1 MTRLP
6 RAIRIGTRGSTLA
19 LWQAEHVR
27 SRLTALGHEVDV
39 TAIVTTGDRSQ
50 DARLEPGG
58 GKGAFL
64 KEIEEA
70 LLAGQVDLAV
80 HSLKDVPTALARGLA
95 LCALL
100 ERADPRDALLSRTG
114 VALRELPPQARVGT
128 SSLRRQAQLRA
139 LRPDLELVD
148 MRGNVDTRIAKLRG
162 GACDAIVL
170 AMAGLTRLGHGS
182 EASEVLDPS
191 AMLPAPGQGVIALEC
206 RAEDADVWACA
217 APLHDPAT
225 GRAAAAERTLLSAL
239 GGDCN
244 LPLAA
249 YAEAQYGRLWLR
261 SFVARADGSGVLRSE
276 ASGLEPEALGRG
288 VAEDLLSRGA
298 QALFA

>member
-1 MTRLP
+1 M
-6 RAIRIGTRGSTLA
+6 IRIGTRRSALA
-19 LWQAEHVR
+19 LWQAAHVR
-27 SRLTALGHEVDV
+27 ARLSALGHAVEVV
-39 TAIVTTGDRSQ
+39 SIVTTGDRSQ
-50 DARLEPGG
+50 EARLEPVG

-80 HSLKDVPTALARGLA
+80 HSLKDVPTALAAGLA

-100 ERADPRDALLSRTG
+100 ERADARDALVSRSG
-114 VALRELPPQARVGT
+114 APLRDLPRGARVGT

-139 LRPDLELVD
+139 LRPELEIVP

-162 GACDAIVL
+162 GGCDAIVL
-170 AMAGLTRLGHGS
+170 ALAGLTRLGRGA

-206 RAEDADVWACA
+206 RADDADVRASA
-217 APLHDPAT
+217 AALHDPPT
-225 GRAAAAERTLLSAL
+225 GNAASAERTLLSVL

-244 LPLAA
+244 LPLGA
-249 YAEAQYGRLWLR
+249 YAEARDGRLWLR
-261 SFVARADGSGVLRSE
+261 SLVARPDGSGVLRSE
-276 ASGLEPEALGRG
+276 ASGLEPEVLGRQVG
-288 VAEDLLSRGA
+288 EDLLARGA